1 MICFNN
7 FYPRGKVIVVYVPK
21 LSSQEPDDMHWLRA
35 PGPEMER
42 NMLPLW
48 EQGLRAPISILL
60 IFHENLGI
68 KLEGKTTKVI

>member
-1 MICFNN
+1 MI
-7 FYPRGKVIVVYVPK
+7 YVPK
-21 LSSQEPDDMHWLRA
+21 LSSPGARDMHWLRA

-60 IFHENLGI
+60 IFQPI
-68 KLEGKTTKVI
+68 IYIPRTR